1 MTRPPPV
8 GLRPYLPEDAPVCA
22 QIFRDAIEALTGE
35 DYDVAQQEAWAST
48 ADDVEAFAARLGK
61 ALTLVAVEDGEV
73 VGFASLEGG
82 VTIDMLYVAPDMAG
96 RGVATTL
103 CDALEKLA
111 AARGARTLAVQ
122 ASDTALPFF
131 MDRGYAP
138 QQRNTVHRAGQWLA
152 NTTMTKAMEPP
163 KGGEETPRGKPS

>member
-8 GLRPYLPEDAPVCA
+8 GLRPWLPGDAPVCA

-35 DYDVAQQEAWAST
+35 DYDVAQQEAWASA
-48 ADDVEAFAARLGK
+48 ADDLEAFAERLAK
-61 ALTLVAVEDGEV
+61 ALTLVAVEEGEV
-73 VGFASLEGG
+73 VGFASLEGNE
-82 VTIDMLYVAPDMAG
+82 TIDMLYVAPDMAG

-111 AARGARTLAVQ
+111 AARGAKTLAVQ

-131 MDRGYAP
+131 MDRGFAP

-152 NTTMTKAMEPP
+152 NTTMTKAVEPSRD
-163 KGGEETPRGKPS
+163 GGGKPS

>member
-8 GLRPYLPEDAPVCA
+8 GLRPYLPADAPACA
-22 QIFRDAIEALTGE
+22 EIFRDAIEQLTGE
-35 DYDVAQQEAWAST
+35 DYDVAQQEAWASS
-48 ADDVEAFAARLGK
+48 ADDLETFAARLAK
-61 ALTLVAVEDGEV
+61 ALTLVAVEEGEV
-73 VGFASLEGG
+73 VGFASLADGT
-82 VTIDMLYVAPDMAG
+82 TIDMLFVAPDMAG

-103 CDALEKLA
+103 VDALEKIA
-111 AARGARTLAVQ
+111 AARGAKNLAVE

-152 NTTMTKAMEPP
+152 NTTMTKAIEPP
-163 KGGEETPRGKPS
+163 KGGEGHVS